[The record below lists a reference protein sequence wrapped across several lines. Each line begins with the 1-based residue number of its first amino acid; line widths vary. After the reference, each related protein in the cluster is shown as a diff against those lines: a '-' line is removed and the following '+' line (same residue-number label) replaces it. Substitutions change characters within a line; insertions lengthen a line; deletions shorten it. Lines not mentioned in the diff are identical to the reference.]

1 MSGKAYRLSPAAEAD
16 FQRLRNYFYE
26 AASPRV
32 SRQISRELVESFRF
46 LAQNPNAGH
55 IRKDL
60 AGPRLLRFWPVR
72 DILVVYVQG
81 LRPLTIAMIVRG
93 NRDVAS
99 LIESRL

>member
-1 MSGKAYRLSPAAEAD
+1 VSGKRYRLTPAAEAE
-16 FQRLRNYFYE
+16 FQRLRSYFAE
-26 AASPRV
+26 EASPRV

-60 AGPRLLRFWPVR
+60 AGSRTLRFWPVR

-81 LRPLTIAMIVRG
+81 VRPLTITMIVRG
-93 NRDVAS
+93 NRDVAF
-99 LIESRL
+99 LIASRL